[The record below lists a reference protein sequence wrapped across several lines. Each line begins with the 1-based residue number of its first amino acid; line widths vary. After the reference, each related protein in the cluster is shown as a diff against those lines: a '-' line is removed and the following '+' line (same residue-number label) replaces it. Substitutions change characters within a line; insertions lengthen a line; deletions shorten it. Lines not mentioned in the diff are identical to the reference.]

1 MWHKLIGST
10 SLFLMLLEIDGELA
24 SQTRE
29 GRCKA
34 CGGVL
39 HEGSHRRKG
48 RGEPKG
54 LGAEYGVRF
63 SFCCGVE
70 GRRKRATPPSVRFL
84 GRRVYYGAVFVL
96 IAAIQHGGGRGRL
109 TKLSELIGQ
118 EIDRRTLTRWS
129 RWWREEFAESPFYRG
144 ARGLLRRPV
153 DAGRLPV
160 SLLEVFGQGEGVNSV
175 VLTLKFLLPLSIG
188 GCLLNVIF

>member
-10 SLFLMLLEIDGELA
+10 SLFLLLLEIDRELA
-24 SQTRE
+24 SQTQE
-29 GRCKA
+29 GMCKA

-39 HEGSHRRKG
+39 HEGRYRRKG

-70 GRRKRATPPSVRFL
+70 GCRKRATPPSVRFL

-96 IAAIQHGGGRGRL
+96 IAAIQHGGSPARL
-109 TKLSELIGQ
+109 SKLSELIGQ
-118 EIDRRTLTRWS
+118 AIDRRTLRRWS
-129 RWWREEFAESPFYRG
+129 RWWREAFAQSRFFRG
-144 ARGLLRRPV
+144 ARGLLGNPV
-153 DAGRLPV
+153 DAWRLPL
-160 SLLEVFGQGEGVNSV
+160 SLLEVFRKGEGLDSIVF
-175 VLTLKFLLPLSIG
+175 TLKFLLPLSVG
-188 GCLLNVIF
+188 EGLLNVTF